1 MRNPLRALADALVRC
16 LGGMSA
22 AEIRSALEE
31 VRAEIRST
39 REDLRR
45 EIADLRREMEEAHA
59 GGQDKPEGPEIP
71 VAEA

>member
-1 MRNPLRALADALVRC
+1 MTNPLRALADALVRC

-22 AEIRSALEE
+22 REIHTALEE

-39 REDLRR
+39 REELRR
-45 EIADLRREMEEAHA
+45 EIAGLRTEMEEARA
-59 GGQDKPEGPEIP
+59 GGQDKPAGPEIP